1 MASEKKLDK
10 ILDEFESSIKDLG
23 VITTPNVVVYD
34 KMPDIDSIRL
44 TEGFRIILIHN
55 HNITRSLDEENVALQ
70 RQIEEAKPLLLE
82 PTPEKEEKTIEP
94 VDNTYTY
101 PQNNTAQQIIDSIQY
116 FTSLQEFSNNT
127 KNLSKES
134 ITLIKLHLIKLIKQ
148 LEKKIRTKVAI
159 DPLADTDRERLQ
171 LMTYKEFLDE
181 LTLEQDIIV
190 EAEEK
195 KEHDRTERII
205 LLPHGQNSTY
215 ILEDIQNYP
224 ESYNEIYLAL
234 ENILSKKFLG
244 SKSIKSIKDKGDKL
258 YEYTRTNGIRVLFI
272 KRGNDIYICSLFYKD
287 KQRSTKITA
296 YYDEAIKRFNTF
308 MSTCES
314 VTSPDFEIEQKELI
328 GLIYSEIEPSQI
340 LTLKKDGE

>member
-1 MASEKKLDK
+1 MDK
-10 ILDEFESSIKDLG
+10 
-23 VITTPNVVVYD
+23 YD
-34 KMPDIDSIRL
+34 KFEKDIQDVGHISTPYEVIYDYMPDASTADII
-44 TEGFRIILIHN
+44 EGLRIILVHN
-55 HNITRSLDEENVALQ
+55 HRITLDLDKQNVDMKQMMIDAKILEMPLQ
-70 RQIEEAKPLLLE
+70 REE
-82 PTPEKEEKTIEP
+82 PTSKKEP
-94 VDNTYTY
+94 VDKSYTY
-101 PQNNTAQQIIDSIQY
+101 PQNNQAQQIIDSIQY

-134 ITLIKLHLIKLIKQ
+134 ITLIKLHLLKLIKQ

-159 DPLADTDRERLQ
+159 DPLADTDKERLQ

-190 EAEEK
+190 EEEEK
-195 KEHDRTERII
+195 KEHTSPERII

-215 ILEDIQNYP
+215 VLEDIQNYP
-224 ESYNEIYLAL
+224 ESYDEIYLAF

-296 YYDEAIKRFNTF
+296 YYEEAIRRFDNF
-308 MSTCES
+308 MSTCDS
-314 VTSPDFEIEQKELI
+314 VDTPDFEIEQKELI
-328 GLIYSEIEPSQI
+328 GLIYGEIEPSQS
-340 LTLKKDGE
+340 LTMKKDGE